1 MMHLY
6 IYNYELEE
14 AQRIVLIL
22 VVMDD
27 ALVQQNVVFWLFEGI
42 VRQKSAPEDF
52 VLTNIMY
59 LFCVCKI
66 TNIWLEWQKDRVN
79 IWKMQVGLDKV
90 LKEDE

>member
-1 MMHLY
+1 M
-6 IYNYELEE
+6 
-14 AQRIVLIL
+14 VLIL

-66 TNIWLEWQKDRVN
+66 TNIWLEWQKDSVN

>member
-6 IYNYELEE
+6 KVVFVSMYSLM
-14 AQRIVLIL
+14 AVLIL

-42 VRQKSAPEDF
+42 VRQKSALKDF

-59 LFCVCKI
+59 LFCECKI
-66 TNIWLEWQKDRVN
+66 TKKL
-79 IWKMQVGLDKV
+79 
-90 LKEDE
+90 

>member
-1 MMHLY
+1 MDDALVLY
-6 IYNYELEE
+6 FIL
-14 AQRIVLIL
+14 AIIGLWFVLIL

-66 TNIWLEWQKDRVN
+66 TNI
-79 IWKMQVGLDKV
+79 
-90 LKEDE
+90 

>member
-6 IYNYELEE
+6 CRTNDVKQPSE
-14 AQRIVLIL
+14 AVLIL

-42 VRQKSAPEDF
+42 VRQKSALKDF

-59 LFCVCKI
+59 LFCECKI
-66 TNIWLEWQKDRVN
+66 TKKL
-79 IWKMQVGLDKV
+79 
-90 LKEDE
+90 

>member
-6 IYNYELEE
+6 SLELF
-14 AQRIVLIL
+14 QKYRVLSVLIL

-42 VRQKSAPEDF
+42 VRQKSAPKDF

-59 LFCVCKI
+59 LFCECKI
-66 TNIWLEWQKDRVN
+66 TKKL
-79 IWKMQVGLDKV
+79 
-90 LKEDE
+90 

>member
-6 IYNYELEE
+6 YLKLLKQKS
-14 AQRIVLIL
+14 AKTVLIL

-42 VRQKSAPEDF
+42 VRQKGAPKDF

-59 LFCVCKI
+59 LFCVCKV
-66 TNIWLEWQKDRVN
+66 TNI
-79 IWKMQVGLDKV
+79 
-90 LKEDE
+90 

>member
-6 IYNYELEE
+6 LSFEGEQHV
-14 AQRIVLIL
+14 ARSTVLIL

-42 VRQKSAPEDF
+42 VRQKSAPKDF

-59 LFCVCKI
+59 LFCECKI
-66 TNIWLEWQKDRVN
+66 TKKL
-79 IWKMQVGLDKV
+79 
-90 LKEDE
+90 

>member
-1 MMHLY
+1 MDED
-6 IYNYELEE
+6 EL
-14 AQRIVLIL
+14 VLIL

-66 TNIWLEWQKDRVN
+66 TNI
-79 IWKMQVGLDKV
+79 
-90 LKEDE
+90 

>member
-1 MMHLY
+1 MDDALV
-6 IYNYELEE
+6 LL
-14 AQRIVLIL
+14 QRKLQTLLFRVLIL

-42 VRQKSAPEDF
+42 VRQKSAPKDF

-66 TNIWLEWQKDRVN
+66 TKI
-79 IWKMQVGLDKV
+79 
-90 LKEDE
+90 

>member
-6 IYNYELEE
+6 NSIARDNGWDEH
-14 AQRIVLIL
+14 VLIL

-42 VRQKSAPEDF
+42 VRQKSALKDF

-59 LFCVCKI
+59 LFCECKI
-66 TNIWLEWQKDRVN
+66 TKKL
-79 IWKMQVGLDKV
+79 
-90 LKEDE
+90 

>member
-1 MMHLY
+1 M
-6 IYNYELEE
+6 
-14 AQRIVLIL
+14 VLIL

-66 TNIWLEWQKDRVN
+66 TNI
-79 IWKMQVGLDKV
+79 
-90 LKEDE
+90 

>member
-6 IYNYELEE
+6 ETKKIYLLRPYT
-14 AQRIVLIL
+14 VLIL

-42 VRQKSAPEDF
+42 VRQKSAPKDF

-59 LFCVCKI
+59 LFCECKI
-66 TNIWLEWQKDRVN
+66 TKKL
-79 IWKMQVGLDKV
+79 
-90 LKEDE
+90 

>member
-1 MMHLY
+1 MDDALVRNKVSY
-6 IYNYELEE
+6 VGITTK
-14 AQRIVLIL
+14 VLIL

-42 VRQKSAPEDF
+42 VRQKSAPKDF

-66 TNIWLEWQKDRVN
+66 TNI
-79 IWKMQVGLDKV
+79 
-90 LKEDE
+90 

>member
-1 MMHLY
+1 MDDALVLLACVT
-6 IYNYELEE
+6 ISISNL
-14 AQRIVLIL
+14 VLIL

-66 TNIWLEWQKDRVN
+66 TNI
-79 IWKMQVGLDKV
+79 
-90 LKEDE
+90 

>member
-6 IYNYELEE
+6 TYQFNLSK
-14 AQRIVLIL
+14 QGSDFVLIL

-42 VRQKSAPEDF
+42 VRQKSAPKDF

-59 LFCVCKI
+59 LFCECKI
-66 TNIWLEWQKDRVN
+66 TKKL
-79 IWKMQVGLDKV
+79 
-90 LKEDE
+90 

>member
-6 IYNYELEE
+6 LMGLSSIRGYHTE
-14 AQRIVLIL
+14 VLIL

-42 VRQKSAPEDF
+42 VRQKCAPKDF

-59 LFCVCKI
+59 LFCECKI
-66 TNIWLEWQKDRVN
+66 TKKL
-79 IWKMQVGLDKV
+79 
-90 LKEDE
+90 

>member
-6 IYNYELEE
+6 IVKAEPTEKP
-14 AQRIVLIL
+14 AAVLIL

-42 VRQKSAPEDF
+42 VRQKSAPKDF

-66 TNIWLEWQKDRVN
+66 TNI
-79 IWKMQVGLDKV
+79 
-90 LKEDE
+90 